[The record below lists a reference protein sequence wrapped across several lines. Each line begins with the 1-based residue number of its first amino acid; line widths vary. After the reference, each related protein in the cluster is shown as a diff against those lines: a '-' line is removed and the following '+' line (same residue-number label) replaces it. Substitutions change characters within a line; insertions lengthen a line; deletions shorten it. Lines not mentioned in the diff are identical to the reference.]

1 MIYLVKTN
9 DLIYLDQTLK
19 MILEKEA
26 IEYLV
31 RYDLEETNLSK
42 AIEDLDTYSFLDEK
56 KAILI
61 TRANFLKS
69 SSKKD
74 ALHNEELLEKYLNNP
89 NPNNVLIIA
98 MDELDARKK
107 LVKLLLE
114 KANKVYEK
122 NLNLED
128 LVKDNLENFSISNYA
143 LNYFISFCDNNSEK
157 ILNELHKIK
166 AYKESGEITV
176 EDIDLICYSSYEA
189 NIFKFIDEL
198 ILGDKTKALE
208 MYRSLAY
215 SNEAFAMIL
224 AMTHDH
230 FNLVLNVKNLA
241 SAGHK
246 TSSIQKELKQKSL
259 YRIEKILSYNM
270 MYSNQR
276 LLKILNDLCDIDIA
290 NKSNSETYGLFECF
304 IMEL

>member
-9 DLIYLDQTLK
+9 DLIYLEQTLK

-128 LVKDNLENFSISNYA
+128 LVKDNLEDFSISNYA

-241 SAGHK
+241 SAGHRN
-246 TSSIQKELKQKSL
+246 SSIQKELKQKSL